1 MTTNIFLIGMPSSG
15 KSTLGRQIAKSLGY
29 EFVDLDV
36 RIEIAEGKKIA
47 EIFTLNGE
55 EYFRKAENQQ
65 LKKIAKDSKLV
76 VATGGG
82 APCHHDGLEYIKENG
97 ISIFLDVKPEMLVER
112 MRVSKKNERP
122 LFDLESK
129 SLLETISE
137 TYNSRLPIYQKA
149 DITVEGDTDPESI
162 LWIIDAEFS
171 RNK

>member
-29 EFVDLDV
+29 EFIDLDI

-47 EIFTLNGE
+47 EIFSLNGE
-55 EYFRKAENQQ
+55 EYFRKTENQQ
-65 LKKIAKDSKLV
+65 LKKIPKDSKMV

-82 APCHHDGLEYIKENG
+82 TPCYHDGLSYIKENG

-112 MRVSKKNERP
+112 MKVSKKNERP
-122 LFDLESK
+122 LFDLENK
-129 SLLETISE
+129 SLFETVSE
-137 TYNSRLPIYQKA
+137 KYNERLTIYQKA
-149 DITVEGDTDPESI
+149 DITVEGDTDPQSI

-171 RNK
+171 RKK